1 MGYSNGLL
9 ESDEK
14 GGSGE
19 RGEQGLP
26 GIGFKL
32 TDDGNFDIDGKRL
45 TDVSLPVDGG
55 DATTKAYVDGEIGHH
70 TGNFYHLRQSFTFY
84 DSSGTKLA
92 LSTDNITGLVTD
104 YKHGYYKIPKGG
116 DDYNFS
122 TLDIK
127 IRNNLPQS
135 TYSALFYLYGYRNN
149 SIMSGVD
156 LGPILFG
163 VDGTNYNI
171 LKYDDDD
178 TTETRNHTKGIIWF
192 TSDGSAGSIELGL
205 RFLDKSIT
213 HFVILSRCV
222 EGKVNLG
229 LSSNIV
235 NVSST
240 VGDVTLYFENIVM
253 NNRSIK
259 NLGGPTDDGDV
270 TNKKYVDTENAK
282 QDTAI
287 NDKTSKK
294 YVDDEMV
301 KFSSIIL
308 GLGYNKNTRP
318 AFDYIMNDLI
328 HRSQKNVIFRG
339 SASSSIAYTAGR
351 TNNASLIIPNK
362 GKYTIFFKDTVSN
375 SGNLRITLTSGNVTR
390 TIFQQYYN
398 PSILQVVTL
407 RRDLFVDNSDTILK
421 IFSDGSLLLFGSQ
434 AIFSKGYFSLYLAS
448 DVLNQ
453 RAAAN
458 QYLKLDGSNKMG
470 SDLDID
476 GNHILKVE
484 NLVDYK
490 DTDPYDYRVKDVKS
504 VVNKEY
510 LNENFMKK
518 VDKDGREYYD
528 LKQLVIKNSA
538 PHDAGSYDNDTLVS
552 KAFVNAEIAK
562 LPKPATDVL
571 KLDGSRAMTGD
582 LNLNN
587 KVIKNCGRLNM
598 VADGNSPINMNNSYL
613 YGLPN
618 PFRGDDAANKTYVDN
633 RDNLN
638 LPLNGSRAMQG
649 NLNMSDHTITGIR
662 NSAADNAALTVGGAK
677 ATFFPLQG
685 NRSMQ
690 GNLNMANHSIINL
703 KDPQPSDSSYAASV
717 NFVNKT
723 VNDSNVIIN
732 DIINK
737 KIQESEERSI
747 EAVQQENV
755 FEKVMVDDLFIL
767 DDDDI
772 KKVAVVNKEFHKVN
786 QQTYQFKIDYD
797 SSIGYYS
804 TRLGVNV
811 VYLPIGYYTIVFE
824 MYFSDKIDQDKIT
837 INALS
842 GTLSVSKINTKKSSD
857 HTRSVINFYKAIIYP
872 SDDELDIDITLKN
885 KTGQSYDADTQIY
898 VVVYGVVG
906 TQNDVDTRLW
916 DRYFYV
922 DDKKIYFEASI
933 DMVNKD
939 IENVNNLSI
948 NNELN
953 MNNREIKNLGD
964 GNENSDAVNVKQL
977 NEMETNI
984 TNYVTGEF
992 GKVNPVLKNNSDL
1005 IKFIYRNLIRNDSK
1019 LFLIKELYFPD
1030 SIRGRTQNNYTYQT
1044 NGDNK
1049 GDVTFYLAYVHK
1061 ATTSDNMMIAL
1072 HWESGSPP
1080 IQPIYIF
1087 VSKDKVVASRNP
1099 LINEPSLKSYNI
1111 PSYYQGKQL
1120 YLWITIQ
1127 ADLIVI
1133 NFSGTRAITVT
1144 HRIIQFN
1151 RDTNLRRIDVSD
1163 SPFTIQRGLIT
1174 KNIYNVNSDAYK
1186 DVREYEISEG
1196 TFVSAV

>member
-45 TDVSLPVDGG
+45 TDVSKPIDGR

-84 DSSGTKLA
+84 DSSDVELA
-92 LSTDNITGLVTD
+92 LRNDSITGLVTD
-104 YKHGYYKIPKGG
+104 YKHGYYKIPKSG
-116 DDYNFS
+116 DDNYFS

-127 IRNNLPQS
+127 IHNNLPQS

-156 LGPILFG
+156 LGPVLFS
-163 VDGTNYNI
+163 VDSTNYNI

-178 TTETRNHTKGIIWF
+178 STETRNHTKGIIWF
-192 TSDGSAGSIELGL
+192 TSDGSAGSIELGF
-205 RFLDKSIT
+205 RFFDKSIT

-229 LSSNIV
+229 FSSNIF
-235 NVSST
+235 NVPST
-240 VGDVTLYFENIVM
+240 VGDVTLYFEDINM
-253 NNRSIK
+253 NSRKIK
-259 NLGGPTDDGDV
+259 NLGGPPTDDGDV

-282 QDTAI
+282 QDKA
-287 NDKTSKK
+287 SKS
-294 YVDDEMV
+294 YVNGE
-301 KFSSIIL
+301 
-308 GLGYNKNTRP
+308 
-318 AFDYIMNDLI
+318 
-328 HRSQKNVIFRG
+328 
-339 SASSSIAYTAGR
+339 IAKVH
-351 TNNASLIIPNK
+351 I
-362 GKYTIFFKDTVSN
+362 DTTP
-375 SGNLRITLTSGNVTR
+375 LLPR
-390 TIFQQYYN
+390 
-398 PSILQVVTL
+398 
-407 RRDLFVDNSDTILK
+407 
-421 IFSDGSLLLFGSQ
+421 DGSRSMFG
-434 AIFSKGYFSLYLAS
+434 
-448 DVLNQ
+448 
-453 RAAAN
+453 
-458 QYLKLDGSNKMG
+458 
-470 SDLDID
+470 DLDIG
-476 GNHILKVE
+476 GNNILSVE

-490 DTDPYDYRVKDVKS
+490 DTDQYSYRVKDVKS

-510 LNENFMKK
+510 LNEKFLKK
-518 VDKDGREYYD
+518 DKDDNNFDLRGNIVRNCEPYYD
-528 LKQLVIKNSA
+528 GLFT
-538 PHDAGSYDNDTLVS
+538 DNDLVS
-552 KAFVNAEIAK
+552 KAFVQTEINK

-582 LNLNN
+582 LNMNN
-587 KVIKNCGRLNM
+587 NLITNCGRLTM
-598 VADGNSPINMNNSYL
+598 VADGNSPINMNKSYL
-613 YGLPN
+613 YGLPIPVSN
-618 PFRGDDAANKTYVDN
+618 DDAANKNYVDT

-649 NLNMSDHTITGIR
+649 NLNMGDHTITGIR
-662 NSAADNAALTVGGAK
+662 SSAADNAALTVGGAK
-677 ATFFPLQG
+677 ATFFPLHG

-723 VNDSNVIIN
+723 VNDSNQIIN
-732 DIINK
+732 NLIK
-737 KIQESEERSI
+737 EKIQESEERSI

-772 KKVAVVNKEFHKVN
+772 HKVGVVDKVFHKVN
-786 QQTYQFKIDYD
+786 QETYLFKIDYD

-824 MYFSDKIDQDKIT
+824 MYCSDKIDEDKIT

-872 SDDELDIDITLKN
+872 SDDELDIDIVLKN
-885 KTGQSYDADTQIY
+885 KAGQSYEADTQIF
-898 VVVYGVVG
+898 VVVYGVAG

-916 DRYFYV
+916 DRYFYI
-922 DDKKIYFEASI
+922 DDKKIHFEAPI
-933 DMVNKD
+933 DMVDKD
-939 IENVNNLSI
+939 NENVNNLSI
-948 NNELN
+948 NNELT
-953 MNNREIKNLGD
+953 MNNKQIKNLGD
-964 GNENSDAVNVKQL
+964 GNENSDGVNVKQL
-977 NEMETNI
+977 NGMETNI

-1019 LFLIKELYFPD
+1019 LLLIKELYFPD
-1030 SIRGRTQNNYTYQT
+1030 SVQGRTQNNYSYQT

-1049 GDVTFYLAYVHK
+1049 GDVTFYLTFVHK
-1061 ATTSDNMMIAL
+1061 ATTSDSMIIAL
-1072 HWESGSPP
+1072 HWESSSPP
-1080 IQPIYIF
+1080 IHPIYIF
-1087 VSKDKVVASRNP
+1087 VSKDKVVASRNL

-1111 PSYYQGKQL
+1111 PSYYIGKQV

-1127 ADLIVI
+1127 TDLIQI
-1133 NFSGTRAITVT
+1133 NFSGSRAISVI

-1174 KNIYNVNSDAYK
+1174 KNIYDVNSDAYK

>member
-104 YKHGYYKIPKGG
+104 YKHGYYKIPKSG
-116 DDYNFS
+116 DDNYFS

-149 SIMSGVD
+149 SVMSGVD

-178 TTETRNHTKGIIWF
+178 STQTRNHTKGIIWF
-192 TSDGSAGSIELGL
+192 TSDGSAGSIELGF
-205 RFLDKSIT
+205 RFFDKSIT

-229 LSSNIV
+229 FSSNIF

-240 VGDVTLYFENIVM
+240 VGDVTLYFEDINM
-253 NNRSIK
+253 NSRKIK
-259 NLGGPTDDGDV
+259 NLGGPTGDGDAINKKYLEDV
-270 TNKKYVDTENAK
+270 ALTLDGSNVMTGDLRMGQKRIVGLANPTGDGQATNKKYVDDEIAK
-282 QDTAI
+282 VHIDT
-287 NDKTSKK
+287 TP
-294 YVDDEMV
+294 
-301 KFSSIIL
+301 L
-308 GLGYNKNTRP
+308 LPR
-318 AFDYIMNDLI
+318 
-328 HRSQKNVIFRG
+328 
-339 SASSSIAYTAGR
+339 
-351 TNNASLIIPNK
+351 
-362 GKYTIFFKDTVSN
+362 
-375 SGNLRITLTSGNVTR
+375 
-390 TIFQQYYN
+390 
-398 PSILQVVTL
+398 
-407 RRDLFVDNSDTILK
+407 
-421 IFSDGSLLLFGSQ
+421 DGSRSMFG
-434 AIFSKGYFSLYLAS
+434 
-448 DVLNQ
+448 
-453 RAAAN
+453 
-458 QYLKLDGSNKMG
+458 
-470 SDLDID
+470 DLDIG
-476 GNHILKVE
+476 GNNILSVE
-484 NLVDYK
+484 NLTDYK
-490 DTDPYDYRVKDVKS
+490 DTDPYGYRVKDVKS

-510 LNENFMKK
+510 LNEKFLKK
-518 VDKDGREYYD
+518 DKDDNNFDLRGNIVRNCEPYYD
-528 LKQLVIKNSA
+528 GLFT
-538 PHDAGSYDNDTLVS
+538 DNDLVS
-552 KAFVNAEIAK
+552 KAFVQTEINK

-582 LNLNN
+582 LNMNN
-587 KVIKNCGRLNM
+587 KLIINCGRLTM
-598 VADGNSPINMNNSYL
+598 VADGNSPIDMKKSYL

-618 PFRGDDAANKTYVDN
+618 PFRSDDATNKTYVDN

-662 NSAADNAALTVGGAK
+662 SSAADNAALTVGGAK

-703 KDPQPSDSSYAASV
+703 KAPQPSDSSYAASV
-717 NFVNKT
+717 NFVNNT
-723 VNDSNVIIN
+723 VNGSNVIIN
-732 DIINK
+732 DIIDK

-747 EAVQQENV
+747 RAVQQENV

-898 VVVYGVVG
+898 VVVYGVAG

-922 DDKKIYFEASI
+922 DDKKIHFEASI
-933 DMVNKD
+933 DMVDKD

-1030 SIRGRTQNNYTYQT
+1030 SIRGSTQNNYTYQT

-1049 GDVTFYLAYVHK
+1049 GEVTFYLTFVHK
-1061 ATTSDNMMIAL
+1061 ATTSDSMIIAL
-1072 HWESGSPP
+1072 HWESSSPP
-1080 IQPIYIF
+1080 IHPIYIF
-1087 VSKDKVVASRNP
+1087 VSKDKVVASRNL

-1111 PSYYQGKQL
+1111 PSYYIGKQV

-1127 ADLIVI
+1127 TDLIQI
-1133 NFSGTRAITVT
+1133 NFSGSRAISVI

-1174 KNIYNVNSDAYK
+1174 KNIYDQNSDVYK